1 MTKNREKR
9 ILLPTDFSENAWNA
23 IDYAVNL
30 FKDEDCIFYLLNTYT
45 PVIYHV
51 EYVLVN
57 PAQFGMGD
65 PIRENSERCLHSIR
79 DRILKENKNPR
90 HKIECISAFNTLIPE
105 ILEVVNQKSIDL
117 VVMGTKGATG
127 TKEVLFG
134 SNTVHV
140 FKGVNCP
147 VMAIPDD
154 YPYEQPQEILFPTD
168 YKVDY
173 EKSNLELL
181 GYLSDAMKTRINVLH
196 VMEDEDLS
204 EDEENNKL
212 MLKEKLGSGSVL
224 FHDLEGHSVP
234 EVISNFQQRARINL
248 LVMINNKHSFFE
260 NLFFRPTINQIG
272 FHLNVPFL
280 VFPA

>member
-1 MTKNREKR
+1 MDENIKH
-9 ILLPTDFSENAWNA
+9 ILLPTDFSENSWNA
-23 IDYAVNL
+23 IEYAVQL
-30 FKDEDCIFYLLNTYT
+30 FQNERCKFYLLNAYT

-65 PIRENSERCLHSIR
+65 PIRENSERCLQSIL
-79 DRILKENKNPR
+79 DRINEHHSNSL
-90 HKIECISAFNTLIPE
+90 HDFECISAFNTLIPE
-105 ILEVVNQKSIDL
+105 IKEVVAKKAIEM

-140 FKGVNCP
+140 FKAVDCP

-154 YPYEQPQEILFPTD
+154 FSFEQPQEILFPTD
-168 YKVDY
+168 YELDY
-173 EKSNLELL
+173 KDSQISVLKELVEKMNARIHVIHILEEGILNEEKSARKMNLKAGLN
-181 GYLSDAMKTRINVLH
+181 SA
-196 VMEDEDLS
+196 
-204 EDEENNKL
+204 
-212 MLKEKLGSGSVL
+212 SVL
-224 FHDLEGHSVP
+224 FHEIESHSIP
-234 EVISNFQQRARINL
+234 EAISNFQQRSKINL

-280 VFPA
+280 VMPA

>member
-154 YPYEQPQEILFPTD
+154 
-168 YKVDY
+168 
-173 EKSNLELL
+173 
-181 GYLSDAMKTRINVLH
+181 
-196 VMEDEDLS
+196 
-204 EDEENNKL
+204 
-212 MLKEKLGSGSVL
+212 
-224 FHDLEGHSVP
+224 
-234 EVISNFQQRARINL
+234 
-248 LVMINNKHSFFE
+248 
-260 NLFFRPTINQIG
+260 
-272 FHLNVPFL
+272 
-280 VFPA
+280 